1 MTCSAFSFNLM
12 IKKQFLLLFL
22 LFSCRLLAQPT
33 LSLDW
38 INKYPESIGKKI
50 IKDSDNNI
58 IICGQES
65 SSSTWGST
73 YSNLFLKKIDT
84 LGNTSWSE
92 IIGFGL
98 PQGGYGVQQLL
109 IDSLNNIYLVGVLT
123 VNPNTPIE
131 VGFLIKYDSQGNFI
145 WEKKYGAMQGF
156 NCYFLNAAIFKNSFI
171 SLSGFIDS
179 SGTFNKAIIAQY
191 SLTGNL
197 NWVHIDTNSYMTR
210 ASSIVH
216 DNLGNAY
223 LTFISNCCPPSTT
236 GSIVKLDSLGNQI
249 FQNQIIGGNYHHMLP
264 GVIGID
270 DSSMVYIA
278 TKTTGVGTNSG
289 YDCAII
295 KFDTSGTQK
304 WFTIY
309 RNSPVTGKNEYP
321 TKIFFDNENCY
332 VLGGIDSSFLYSNG
346 FITKCSKNGTL
357 KWEYIYSPT
366 NQGQNGIANG
376 YLINDSS
383 IAISG
388 TGVFSQSSWGMFAQI
403 IDTSG
408 VLKSNFQDTNFSIIR
423 DMEKIDKNFY
433 LIGSYRDTNELVQDS
448 TVVCKL
454 IFDQISTS
462 FYKTDYLPEKKFII
476 YPNPVTDN
484 LIVENLDLKS
494 LNEEFYLCI
503 KNPLGT
509 IVLSKYV
516 TLPNK
521 INLHQLSKGFYIV
534 SLSNKNF
541 NCNHSIIKY

>member
-1 MTCSAFSFNLM
+1 MKLILNLKN
-12 IKKQFLLLFL
+12 ILCFCCLFL
-22 LFSCRLLAQPT
+22 SFTLLAQPT

-38 INKYPESIGKKI
+38 TNKYPESIGKKI

-65 SSSTWGST
+65 SSSTWGSI
-73 YSNLFLKKIDT
+73 YSNLFLKKIDS
-84 LGNTSWSE
+84 LGNTIWSE
-92 IIGFGL
+92 NIAFGL
-98 PQGGYGVQQLL
+98 PQGGYGLQQLL
-109 IDSLNNIYLVGVLT
+109 LDSLNNIYLVGVLT

-131 VGFLIKYDSQGNFI
+131 EGFLIKYDSQGNFI
-145 WEKKYGAMQGF
+145 WEKEYGAMQGF
-156 NCYFLNAAIFKNSFI
+156 NCYFLNAAIYKNNFI

-191 SLTGNL
+191 SLSGIL
-197 NWVHIDTNSYMTR
+197 NWVHLDTNSYMTR

-249 FQNQIIGGNYHHMLP
+249 FQNSIIGGNYHHMLP

-270 DSSMVYIA
+270 DSSRVYLA

-289 YDCAII
+289 YDCALIQ
-295 KFDTSGTQK
+295 FDTSGNQK

-321 TKIFFDNENCY
+321 TKIFFDTENCY
-332 VLGGIDSSFLYSNG
+332 VLGRIDSSFLYSKG
-346 FITKCSKNGTL
+346 FITKFSKNGTL
-357 KWEYIYSPT
+357 KWEYTYSPT
-366 NQGQNGIANG
+366 NQGQNGITSG
-376 YLINDSS
+376 CLINDSS
-383 IAISG
+383 IAIGG

-403 IDTSG
+403 IDTAG
-408 VLKSNFQDTNFSIIR
+408 VLKSNFQEPIFSVIW
-423 DMEKIDKNFY
+423 DMERIDRNLF
-433 LIGSYRDTNELVQDS
+433 LVGSVTDTNELVQDS
-448 TVVCKL
+448 ALVCRL
-454 IFDQISTS
+454 IFDQTTSTFNKS
-462 FYKTDYLPEKKFII
+462 KYLEEKKMII
-476 YPNPVTDN
+476 YPNPVTND
-484 LIVENLDLKS
+484 LILENLDLKS

-516 TLPNK
+516 NLPSK
-521 INLHQLSKGFYIV
+521 INLQQLSKGFYIV
-534 SLSNKNF
+534 SLINKDF
-541 NCNHSIIKY
+541 TYNHSLIKN

>member
-1 MTCSAFSFNLM
+1 MKATISKYL
-12 IKKQFLLLFL
+12 FLLLFL
-22 LFSCRLLAQPT
+22 SVVGVLAQPT
-33 LSLDW
+33 LSLEW
-38 INKYPESIGKKI
+38 INKYPNSAGKKI

-236 GSIVKLDSLGNQI
+236 GSIVKLDSLGNQL
-249 FQNQIIGGNYHHMLP
+249 FQNPIIGGNYHHMLP
-264 GVIGID
+264 SVIGID
-270 DSSMVYIA
+270 DSSKVFIA
-278 TKTTGVGTNSG
+278 TTTTGVGTNSG
-289 YDCAII
+289 YDCALVQ
-295 KFDTSGTQK
+295 FDTSGTQK

-309 RNSPVTGKNEYP
+309 RNSPVTGKDEFP
-321 TKIFFDNENCY
+321 KKIFFDTENCY
-332 VLGGIDSSFLYSNG
+332 VLGSIDSSFSYSNG
-346 FITKCSKNGTL
+346 FITKFSKNGTL

-366 NQGQNGIANG
+366 NQGQDGIVSG
-376 YLINDSS
+376 CLMNDSS

-408 VLKSNFQDTNFSIIR
+408 VLKSNFQDPISSVIW
-423 DMEKIDKNFY
+423 DMERIDKNLF
-433 LIGSYRDTNELVQDS
+433 LIGSVSDTNELVQDS
-448 TVVCKL
+448 AIVCKL
-454 IFDQISTS
+454 IFDQTTS
-462 FYKTDYLPEKKFII
+462 SFHKSDYLKGGKII
-476 YPNPVTDN
+476 LYPNPVTDN
-484 LIVENLDLKS
+484 LVIENLDLKS
-494 LNEEFYLCI
+494 LNEKFSYSI
-503 KNPLGT
+503 RSPLGA
-509 IVLSKYV
+509 ILLSKNV
-516 TLPNK
+516 TFPAK
-521 INLHQLSKGFYIV
+521 INLQQLSPGFYII
-534 SLSNKNF
+534 SICSKDF
-541 NCNHSIIKY
+541 YFNHSFIKF